1 VPLVPIVFA
10 TGWSALIVF
19 LLRIPL
25 NPMSATLGALVIAI
39 STEFSVLLSERFGQ
53 ERAAGHEPT
62 VALERAYRSTG
73 AAVLASGVTAIA
85 GFGVLVVS
93 DITML
98 RDFGFVTL
106 IDMTVS
112 LGGVLAVLPA
122 VLIAVEQG
130 DPQRWLERVRG
141 RFSGTQ
147 EAAAGRFRRRP
158 ATAE

>member
-1 VPLVPIVFA
+1 
-10 TGWSALIVF
+10 
-19 LLRIPL
+19 
-25 NPMSATLGALVIAI
+25 
-39 STEFSVLLSERFGQ
+39 
-53 ERAAGHEPT
+53 
-62 VALERAYRSTG
+62 
-73 AAVLASGVTAIA
+73 
-85 GFGVLVVS
+85 
-93 DITML
+93 ML

-147 EAAAGRFRRRP
+147 EAAAGRFRRRWP
-158 ATAE
+158 MERPGSPSKSMITKSFPVQRTCPRW